1 MRQGRIMQWVKE
13 DWYLAS
19 ISKEGLKEQK
29 EEEKR
34 KEGNENEKK
43 DKNTAIKKN
52 EQEGTCVCK
61 KVSKALC
68 GWTQQVSKMVLYR
81 IVPSVQSLVGSIKK
95 ENVEENHSYY

>member
-1 MRQGRIMQWVKE
+1 MQWVKE

-43 DKNTAIKKN
+43 NKNTATKKN
-52 EQEGTCVCK
+52 EREGNCVCE

-68 GWTQQVSKMVLYR
+68 GWTQQVLKLVFYR
-81 IVPSVQSLVGSIKK
+81 IVPSVRSLVGSIKK
-95 ENVEENHSYY
+95 ENGEENHSYY